1 MLKLVAWEDMPQSMK
16 NDVVKNYYEA
26 LSERKG
32 SIALKRIFDLVVG
45 VCTAIVLL
53 PVMLIIAVMIKT
65 DSKGPVFFKQERVT
79 TNGKRFRIFKFRTM
93 VVNAEAL
100 GTQVTTKADSRITRV
115 GKILRKVRLDELP
128 QIFNLILGDMS
139 FVGTRPEVPKY
150 VDKYTPEMMAT
161 LLLPAGITSM
171 TSILYKDEEE
181 LLSNAQNADDTYVNV
196 VLSQKMRYNLKYLW
210 EFNFVKDIQIM
221 LMTVLAVCG
230 KDYSDVDEYQEGTGL
245 SKEVVSD
252 NK

>member
-1 MLKLVAWEDMPQSMK
+1 MLKLAAWDAMPQLMK
-16 NDVVKNYYEA
+16 NDAVRNYYEA
-26 LSERKG
+26 LSHRKG

-45 VCTAIVLL
+45 VCMATVLL

-79 TNGKRFRIFKFRTM
+79 TNGKKFRIFKFRTM
-93 VVNAEAL
+93 VVDAETL
-100 GTQVTTKADSRITRV
+100 GTQVTTKADSRITRI
-115 GKILRKVRLDELP
+115 GKILRKTRLDELP
-128 QIFNLILGDMS
+128 QIFNLIWGDMS

-171 TSILYKDEEE
+171 ASILYKDEEE
-181 LLSNAQNADDTYVNV
+181 LLSNAQDADDTYVNV
-196 VLSQKMRYNLKYLW
+196 VLPQKMKYNLEYLW
-210 EFNFVKDIQIM
+210 KFNFVKDIQVM

-230 KDYSDVDEYQEGTGL
+230 KEYSDKAFVE
-245 SKEVVSD
+245 SKDGKKEERVHD
-252 NK
+252 